1 MNDKL
6 RDAIDHIQD
15 KLDNGEL
22 IDYTDSEE
30 LQLVLEEADRYWE
43 NTYDKGHDGY

>member
-1 MNDKL
+1 MSDKL

-22 IDYTDSEE
+22 IDYTDDEE
-30 LQLVLEEADRYWE
+30 LKLVLEAAWRYW
-43 NTYDKGHDGY
+43 DMSDGEPE

>member
-22 IDYTDSEE
+22 IDYTDSED
-30 LQLVLEEADRYWE
+30 LQMVLEAAWRYWDSQDGE
-43 NTYDKGHDGY
+43 YDGY

>member
-15 KLDNGEL
+15 KLDAGEL
-22 IDYTDSEE
+22 IDHTDARE
-30 LQLVLEEADRYWE
+30 LQWVLEAAWRYLDLSDE
-43 NTYDKGHDGY
+43 

>member
-1 MNDKL
+1 MDKL

-15 KLDNGEL
+15 KFDNKEL

-30 LQLVLEEADRYWE
+30 LELVLNAAWCYW
-43 NTYDKGHDGY
+43 DLQVS

>member
-1 MNDKL
+1 MRDKL

-22 IDYTDSEE
+22 IDYTDDVE
-30 LQLVLEEADRYWE
+30 LRLVLNAAWRYWDLQE
-43 NTYDKGHDGY
+43 WEG